1 MMPPMSPLATTP
13 ASATAAGVYF
23 DAVLMPHR
31 SLSPTGF
38 WVLMTL
44 ISAVSFVSG
53 MFFALHGA
61 WPVFGYFGL
70 DVLLIYLAFRASY
83 RSARL
88 YETVK
93 LTTDALVVERIGPG
107 GRRARWSFQPY
118 WLRVEMDDPPQHH
131 SQLRLTSHG
140 RSLVLG
146 AFLSPGE
153 RFEFAAALNAALR
166 RQRDTAQG
174 AALAGAAEASR
185 AG

>member
-1 MMPPMSPLATTP
+1 MMPAMSPRAATP
-13 ASATAAGVYF
+13 ASAAAAGVHF
-23 DAVLMPHR
+23 DAVLTPHR

-93 LTTDALVVERIGPG
+93 LTADALVVERIGPG
-107 GRRARWSFQPY
+107 RRRARWSFQPY
-118 WLRVEMDDPPQHH
+118 WLRVELDDPPQHH

-153 RFEFAAALNAALR
+153 RFELAAALSQALR

-174 AALAGAAEASR
+174 AALVSAAEVPQ